1 MTIRKQNQTQQ
12 RQLPQS
18 LSQALLSFSTGDLG
32 LPVRSLPNS
41 RRDLKDQRSFLQ
53 SILEQAI
60 EIANGVDDCFSE
72 DSSSNNTDNEE
83 DENSRSLNRN
93 Q

>member
-1 MTIRKQNQTQQ
+1 ML
-12 RQLPQS
+12 LP
-18 LSQALLSFSTGDLG
+18 LFTGDLS
-32 LPVRSLPNS
+32 LPVRSMPTS
-41 RRDLKDQRSFLQ
+41 RRDLKEQRAFLQ

-60 EIANGVDDCFSE
+60 EIANGVDDCLSE
-72 DSSSNNTDNEE
+72 DSPLNNTDDDDDDD

>member
-1 MTIRKQNQTQQ
+1 MPKSRLDVKEQ
-12 RQLPQS
+12 R
-18 LSQALLSFSTGDLG
+18 A
-32 LPVRSLPNS
+32 
-41 RRDLKDQRSFLQ
+41 FLQ

-72 DSSSNNTDNEE
+72 DSSSTNTDDDDDDEE
-83 DENSRSLNRN
+83 EENSRSLNRN